1 MRCAPRSL
9 RLLTAALALFA
20 ACSFLT
26 GCASEPKDESTLFE
40 RLQGQETK
48 REEEKRKRDQER
60 VRRDAERFADT
71 LPDYRPAPS
80 NGPRMAIRV
89 TWEALAR
96 ERELFETSQYRR
108 PQGGLAPDMIV
119 TLVNASHPDAERI
132 RYPRSEADRERFART
147 AVVPDQDMVA
157 LVRGLQQS
165 GFDRLAQPT
174 DMQRGQWMADSA
186 RGRVT
191 IEEGP
196 QSLTLLSM
204 RGQGQNP
211 ATKDIP
217 ALYSEAKRAVM
228 LLRNQNAS
236 LNVTSVE
243 RGAALIPLGR

>member
-1 MRCAPRSL
+1 MHCAPLSL
-9 RLLTAALALFA
+9 RLLTAALALLG

-48 REEEKRKRDQER
+48 REEERRKRDQER
-60 VRRDAERFADT
+60 ARREGEAFADT
-71 LPDYRPAPS
+71 LPDYRPAAA
-80 NGPRMAIRV
+80 GAPRVAIRV

-96 ERELFETSQYRR
+96 ERELFENSQYRR
-108 PQGGLAPDMIV
+108 PQGGLAPEMIV
-119 TLVNASHPDAERI
+119 TLVNASHPDADRI
-132 RYPRSEADRERFART
+132 RFPRTESDRERFART
-147 AVVPDQDMVA
+147 AVVPDEDMLA
-157 LVRGLQQS
+157 LVRGLQKN

-174 DMQRGQWMADSA
+174 DMQRGQWTSDSA

-228 LLRNQNAS
+228 LVRNQNAS

-243 RGAALIPLGR
+243 RGDAFVPLGR